1 MKHRLEHMGR
11 FDFICNIVISAA
23 AILNLFPLY
32 WMISS
37 SLKVSQDVSKMPPD
51 WIPFPPAVQNYK
63 NLFQTGHALTWT
75 CNSFLIAIGTTAA
88 ILLVSAMASYSFA
101 KLRFWGRNTIFLA
114 FILTLMIPKEIY
126 IVPLIKVMQY
136 LNLKGTYIGIILP
149 NVALPFGVFLL
160 RQFFA
165 TVPDSLRESAWLDG
179 GSEWNV
185 FTKIMLPICK
195 PGLSALAILMFVQT
209 WNDYLWQM
217 VMITKDSMKTL
228 QLGVALMQQENN
240 PDYGLKMA
248 SACVA
253 AVPMILVFFV
263 FQRYFTSGITMGAI
277 KE

>member
-1 MKHRLEHMGR
+1 MGR
-11 FDFICNIVISAA
+11 FDLICNIVISAA

-149 NVALPFGVFLL
+149 NEMCIRDRCTSTLYALEPYL
-160 RQFFA
+160 
-165 TVPDSLRESAWLDG
+165 
-179 GSEWNV
+179 
-185 FTKIMLPICK
+185 IMSP
-195 PGLSALAILMFVQT
+195 LS
-209 WNDYLWQM
+209 
-217 VMITKDSMKTL
+217 
-228 QLGVALMQQENN
+228 
-240 PDYGLKMA
+240 
-248 SACVA
+248 
-253 AVPMILVFFV
+253 PMI
-263 FQRYFTSGITMGAI
+263 
-277 KE
+277 

>member
-11 FDFICNIVISAA
+11 FDLICNIVISAA

-51 WIPFPPAVQNYK
+51 WIPFPQAVQNYK